1 LDDIVDDDG
10 INDVEEEGKVALGF
24 VAMVVLVIQECGL
37 CKVRWLLGL
46 RPKTKR
52 DELKMF
58 DVTGY
63 R

>member
-24 VAMVVLVIQECGL
+24 VAMVVLVIL

-46 RPKTKR
+46 RPKRRK
-52 DELKMF
+52 EMN
-58 DVTGY
+58 
-63 R
+63 